1 MGDVVLG
8 ELLKERGPADQASTK
23 LDAFLI
29 AVSGEDVAPLLKLAH
44 QLRDRGVAVEYGLR
58 PAAIRKQLEL
68 APARRAPRAVI
79 VGHDGRAAGEVVGR
93 GLKAGKEQRAPI
105 AQLHQRPCD

>member
-8 ELLKERGPADQASTK
+8 ELLKERAPTDQASTK

-29 AVSGEDVAPLLKLAH
+29 AVSGEDVASVLTLAH
-44 QLRDRGVAVEYGLR
+44 QLRDGGVALEYGLR

-68 APARRAPRAVI
+68 AAARGAPRAVI
-79 VGHDGRAAGEVVGR
+79 LGPDERAAGDVVLR
-93 GLKAGKEQRAPI
+93 DLKAGTEERVPLAKLVQGFF
-105 AQLHQRPCD
+105 H